1 MADQKQAG
9 PGVRAGA
16 GIQIRVDAGVQ
27 IRTVTVPTAE
37 LAGALHPLPAGITVA
52 VWDPAEPPVAVPAE
66 AIDAVVLPY
75 MSAGDW
81 GPQLRALPNLKLV
94 QTQSTGYDGIP
105 EMVGESVAVACAAG
119 VHAAATAEMAVGL
132 MLASLRGIDVAVR
145 DQQRRQWN
153 PARYPGLADRRV
165 LLVGVGGIGR
175 EIARRLE
182 PFEVHLTRVGSTART
197 DEHGPVHGA
206 SELAALAPQH
216 DVLIAITPL
225 TPATRGIISGEVLA
239 ALPDGALVVNVA
251 RGPVVDND
259 ALTREVLAG
268 RLRAAIDVF
277 EPEPMPR
284 DHPLWDAPGAII
296 SPHNGGNT
304 GAFWPRIVKLLR
316 PQLEC
321 FAADGVPANL
331 VQPGPYSVPD

>member
-1 MADQKQAG
+1 MVDELPGSGGQNAG
-9 PGVRAGA
+9 QSR
-16 GIQIRVDAGVQ
+16 
-27 IRTVTVPTAE
+27 IRTVTVPTEE
-37 LAGALHPLPAGITVA
+37 LRQAMQPLPEGIAVL
-52 VWDPAEPPVAVPAE
+52 VWDPAAPPEREAAE

-81 GPQLRALPNLKLV
+81 APQLQALPSLKLV
-94 QTQSTGYDGIP
+94 HTQSTGYDGIP
-105 EMVGESVAVACAAG
+105 EMVGASVAVASATG

-132 MLASLRGIDVAVR
+132 ALVSLRGLDVAVR
-145 DQQRRQWN
+145 DQQAGQWN

-175 EIARRLE
+175 EIARRLK
-182 PFEVHLTRVGSTART
+182 PFDVELTRVGSSARV
-197 DEHGPVHGA
+197 DEHGQVHG
-206 SELAALAPQH
+206 SGELAVLAPDH

-225 TPATRGIISGEVLA
+225 TEATRGIISREVLA
-239 ALPDGALVVNVA
+239 ALPDGALVINVA
-251 RGPVVDND
+251 RGPVVDNQ
-259 ALTREVLAG
+259 ALTEEVVSG

-284 DHPLWDAPGAII
+284 DHPLWSAPGAII

-316 PQLEC
+316 TQLAH
-321 FAADGVPANL
+321 FAAGEAPENL
-331 VQPGPYSVPD
+331 VQPGPYAVAEQSRPSGA